1 MINIEKIKQDFK
13 DCLNELCYQC
23 GRYKNEHR
31 GACDGCRW
39 HNYEIEVSEDECK

>member
-1 MINIEKIKQDFK
+1 MIDIEKFKQDFK

-23 GRYKNEHR
+23 GRFIDEHR

-39 HNYEIEVSEDECK
+39 HDYNFEVKEDAGK